1 MSYREDYYK
10 FTHYLMPHTVF
21 NYGRLMIYRMER
33 NENSFIEE
41 LKRTWSTIELEK
53 PQLRN
58 VSPSFGIETIQLT
71 VEHTGIITCIPE
83 ASEAQEAMY
92 LAIVFDTT
100 DNFRY
105 FTYEI
110 GKEKEA
116 EPLYFLCEWTQN
128 RQHIN
133 YGPHSE
139 SDKKIFINNLSEQ
152 LVYDLL

>member
-10 FTHYLMPHTVF
+10 FTHYLVPYTVF
-21 NYGRLMIYRMER
+21 SYGRLMIYRMEK

-41 LKRTWSTIELEK
+41 LKRTWAAIELEK

-58 VSPSFGIETIQLT
+58 EYPSFGIETIQLT
-71 VEHTGIITCIPE
+71 VEHTGIISIPE
-83 ASEAQEAMY
+83 ASESQEAMY
-92 LAIVFDTT
+92 IAIVFDTT

-110 GKEKEA
+110 GKGNQGR
-116 EPLYFLCEWTQN
+116 PLYFLCEWTQSQ
-128 RQHIN
+128 QHIN
-133 YGPHSE
+133 YGPHPE
-139 SDKKIFINNLSEQ
+139 RDKKIFINNLSEQ